1 MSLYVVN
8 WLFQRSGTPAPES
21 FIITPTRLSLPT
33 IRFLV
38 AIGYSSFGI
47 RSKFRAYA
55 ST

>member
-8 WLFQRSGTPAPES
+8 WLFQRFGTPAPES

-33 IRFLV
+33 FRFLI

-47 RSKFRAYA
+47 RSKVHAYT